1 MSHNTPSPLVALLDW
16 WGYRLMC
23 YSMLPITAETLAYG
37 SADGGNTGTRPRIYN
52 VLYDFLLFYYFIFLL
67 LTLFVRAL
75 QCTVASRS

>member
-52 VLYDFLLFYYFIFLL
+52 VLYFIILLL